1 MVAMLVVAGAG
12 PSEAFL
18 VHPSLHFPLTRSPAH
33 MHACKRPSA
42 STVRDGVRLCS
53 MDAGALN
60 PRLLRLQEA
69 PAGDTNGRRAGS
81 RGRGSGGRGGVG
93 AILRVMQV
101 LADARGIGAGLGSG
115 RDTRAAVAYKL
126 PPATL
131 LGRMGLSPKVVG
143 GLLGRGRGLSP
154 ALRGGWVA
162 GLGVVGRVV
171 AVVMCG
177 LFLQFMLGVAG
188 VGAHMAPSASVGEG
202 SGIMPPP
209 WKIGLLIALL
219 VTSACLAG
227 AETAITTLW
236 PWKVKKIAEEEDE
249 KSPFRMLEN
258 DITKFLTAI
267 LIGTTTCTI
276 YAAGL
281 AADMAGSYGGDKM
294 VTWATIWLTLV
305 TLVAGEIIPKALAVS
320 RAESV
325 ARAMVPIINVLA
337 IMVFPIGKLMQITS
351 RIVLTLMGVSES
363 EENSVSEEE
372 LRMIVMGAKVSGQIK
387 TEEQD
392 MIESVLDLQDTF
404 VTAIM
409 KPRVEIV
416 AVEASTDIRTFV
428 RAVSES
434 GYSRIPVYDDNI
446 DNIIGMVL
454 AKSLIDYLDRPDW
467 IQGIEQNSVADI
479 MDPAYYV
486 PQSMTVWNAL
496 EEMRMRRIHM
506 AIVVDEYGGTAG
518 LITLEDILEE
528 VIGEIYDEDDI
539 EEMVK
544 EQSSIY
550 LEVDGSYTIDGFA
563 DLKDAAKV
571 LQIDILARDLE
582 DYGTVSGYLCHKA
595 GCIPPVGTVLLLPRL
610 RLQPAQVEKDTS
622 DRDSDSPFKRDKPEE
637 LSPPDLWK
645 VSVTSADERKVVT
658 VSASLVEYGEIE
670 AIEAASEELLMLDA
684 VDIKAKAVGSDTK
697 AKTAGSNSTTINRL
711 E

>member
-1 MVAMLVVAGAG
+1 MSTGGLSEGTGVMPPLWKLV
-12 PSEAFL
+12 
-18 VHPSLHFPLTRSPAH
+18 
-33 MHACKRPSA
+33 
-42 STVRDGVRLCS
+42 
-53 MDAGALN
+53 
-60 PRLLRLQEA
+60 
-69 PAGDTNGRRAGS
+69 
-81 RGRGSGGRGGVG
+81 
-93 AILRVMQV
+93 
-101 LADARGIGAGLGSG
+101 
-115 RDTRAAVAYKL
+115 
-126 PPATL
+126 L
-131 LGRMGLSPKVVG
+131 LGV
-143 GLLGRGRGLSP
+143 
-154 ALRGGWVA
+154 
-162 GLGVVGRVV
+162 
-171 AVVMCG
+171 
-177 LFLQFMLGVAG
+177 
-188 VGAHMAPSASVGEG
+188 
-202 SGIMPPP
+202 
-209 WKIGLLIALL
+209 LL

-249 KSPFRMLEN
+249 KSPFKLLEQ

-281 AADMAGSYGGDKM
+281 AAEMAAQYGGDKM

-325 ARAMVPIINVLA
+325 ARFMVPIINVMSIL
-337 IMVFPIGKLMQITS
+337 VYPVGKLMQVTS
-351 RIVLTLMGVSES
+351 RVVLTLMGVNES
-363 EENSVSEEE
+363 DENSVSEEE
-372 LRMIVMGAKVSGQIK
+372 LRMIVMGAKVSGQIR

-392 MIESVLDLQDTF
+392 MIESVLDLQDTL

-467 IQGIEQNSVADI
+467 IQGIEHNSVADI

-486 PQSMTVWNAL
+486 PESMTVWNAL

-550 LEVDGSYTIDGFA
+550 LELDGSYTIDGFA
-563 DLKDAAKV
+563 DLKDAVKA
-571 LQIDILARDLE
+571 LQLDMIPRDL
-582 DYGTVSGYLCHKA
+582 DQFGTLSGYLCHKA
-595 GCIPPVGTVLLLPRL
+595 GCIPPVGTELLLPKL
-610 RLQPAQVEKDTS
+610 REERTISEKRESGD
-622 DRDSDSPFKRDKPEE
+622 DNNSPFKRDKKEE
-637 LSPPDLWK
+637 EPQADVWK
-645 VSVTSADERKVVT
+645 VLVTSADVRRVISASATLVERVSPVEERERERDT
-658 VSASLVEYGEIE
+658 QISVSASSWDS
-670 AIEAASEELLMLDA
+670 AIDTEAAAVKEESATLYRDK
-684 VDIKAKAVGSDTK
+684 D
-697 AKTAGSNSTTINRL
+697 
-711 E
+711 